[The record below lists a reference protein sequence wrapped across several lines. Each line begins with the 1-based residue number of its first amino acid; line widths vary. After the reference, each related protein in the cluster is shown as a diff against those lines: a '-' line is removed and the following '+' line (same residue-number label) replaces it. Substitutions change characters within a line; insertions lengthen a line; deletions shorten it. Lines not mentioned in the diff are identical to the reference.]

1 MSDPVSHSTAPA
13 TAGHDSAHCTAPGA
27 PRPSRSDD
35 PPLTWDVFCHVVDN
49 WGDVGV
55 CWRLCRQLGAAGHR
69 VRLWID
75 DASALDW
82 MAPGA
87 RTGGEPGVR
96 VHPWPRQQSDAP
108 PPALPPGDVLVE
120 AFGCHVPD
128 AWVAALLPEAG
139 RDGRPT
145 VWLNLEYLSAE
156 PWVARS
162 HGLPSPVLSG
172 CLAGRTKWFFFPG
185 FTPDTGGLLREA
197 DLMARQAAFD
207 AHAWRD
213 GIARHAGPWV
223 SLFCYEPAALPRLIA
238 QPALACA
245 QWLVAAGR
253 SADAW
258 SALAP
263 PLPPGAAARVLDGVP
278 QPAFDER
285 LWACDLNLVRGED
298 SLVRALWAGR
308 PFLWQLYPQ
317 DDGAHLDKLGAFLDW
332 LDAPPDWQ
340 AWLRAW
346 NGAPGTE
353 PPPLTRD
360 RLGAWLEAA
369 RAARA
374 RLLAQDD
381 LLTRLQ
387 AFVHGRR
394 CPPG

>member
-1 MSDPVSHSTAPA
+1 MSDSGFHSNA
-13 TAGHDSAHCTAPGA
+13 TAAARRDSAHCTAPA
-27 PRPSRSDD
+27 A
-35 PPLTWDVFCHVVDN
+35 PLTWDVFCHVVDN

-87 RTGGEPGVR
+87 RAGGEPGVR
-96 VHPWPRQQSDAP
+96 VHPWPREQVDTP
-108 PPALPPGDVLVE
+108 PPALPPCDVLVE
-120 AFGCHVPD
+120 AFGCHVPGT
-128 AWVAALLPEAG
+128 WVAALLPEVG

-145 VWLNLEYLSAE
+145 VWLNLEYLSADS
-156 PWVARS
+156 WVARS

-172 CLAGRTKWFFFPG
+172 PLTGRTKRFFFPG
-185 FTPDTGGLLREA
+185 FTPDTGGLLRET

-207 AHAWRD
+207 SRGWRA
-213 GIARHAGPWV
+213 GIASDAGNAGAWV
-223 SLFCYEPAALPRLIA
+223 SLFCYEPAALPRLAA
-238 QPALACA
+238 QPALAQA

-253 SADAW
+253 SAHAW
-258 SALAP
+258 RTLVP
-263 PLPPGAAARVLDGVP
+263 VLPSGAAVSVLNGVP

-308 PFLWQLYPQ
+308 PFLWQLYVQ
-317 DDGAHLDKLGAFLDW
+317 DDGAHHDKLEAFLDW

-340 AWLRAW
+340 AWQRAW
-346 NGAPGTE
+346 NGVPGIE
-353 PPPLTRD
+353 PPPLTASRLADWRD
-360 RLGAWLEAA
+360 AA
-369 RAARA
+369 LAARA

-381 LLTRLQ
+381 LLTRLL
-387 AFVHGRR
+387 AFVHAHRTTAA
-394 CPPG
+394 